1 MKLYLILAVIG
12 LVLGTKAFAGDV
24 KNCSKLKVTGRH
36 ECSLGG
42 EKLLLNINK
51 LNGFLTVIAESEKEA
66 FDIDG
71 NEHARYTWS
80 QDFTYTSSCTKK
92 AVVIES
98 FNKGQS
104 EGTIVI
110 APKGS
115 SIEYSISK
123 GAEKLT
129 LSCRKL

>member
-12 LVLGTKAFAGDV
+12 LVLGTKVFAGDV
-24 KNCSKLKVTGRH
+24 KNCSKLKITGRH

-42 EKLLLNINK
+42 EKLLLNINN
-51 LNGFLTVIAESEKEA
+51 LNGLLTVIAESEKEA
-66 FDIDG
+66 FEIDG
-71 NEHARYTWS
+71 NEHARYSWS
-80 QDFTYTSSCTKK
+80 QDFTYTSSCSKK
-92 AVVIES
+92 AVTIES
-98 FNKGQS
+98 YNKGQS

>member
-12 LVLGTKAFAGDV
+12 LVFGTKAFAGDV
-24 KNCSKLKVTGRH
+24 KNCSKLKSTGRH

-51 LNGFLTVIAESEKEA
+51 LNGTLTVIAESEKEA
-66 FDIDG
+66 FEIDG
-71 NEHARYTWS
+71 NEHARYAWS
-80 QDFTYTSSCTKK
+80 QDFTYTSSCSKK
-92 AVVIES
+92 ELVIES
-98 FNKGQS
+98 YNKGQS

-110 APKGS
+110 APIGS

-123 GAEKLT
+123 GGQKIA

>member
-24 KNCSKLKVTGRH
+24 KNCAKLKITGQH

-42 EKLLLNINK
+42 EKLLLNIK
-51 LNGFLTVIAESEKEA
+51 KVEGVLQVIAESEKEA
-66 FDIDG
+66 FVIDG
-71 NEHARYTWS
+71 TERPRYAWS
-80 QDFTYTSSCTKK
+80 NDFTYTSSCSSK
-92 AVVIES
+92 ALKIDS

-110 APKGS
+110 APNGS

-123 GAEKLT
+123 GGQKLA

>member
-1 MKLYLILAVIG
+1 MKLYLILAVLG
-12 LVLGTKAFAGDV
+12 LVFGTKVFAGDV
-24 KNCSKLKVTGRH
+24 KNCSKLKITGRH

-51 LNGFLTVIAESEKEA
+51 INGTLTVIAESEKEA
-66 FDIDG
+66 FEIDG
-71 NEHARYTWS
+71 NEHARYSWS
-80 QDFTYTSSCTKK
+80 QDLTYTSSCSKK
-92 AVVIES
+92 ALTIES

-110 APKGS
+110 APNGS

-123 GAEKLT
+123 GGQKIA

>member
-1 MKLYLILAVIG
+1 MKLYFLLAAIA

-24 KNCSKLKVTGRH
+24 KNCAKLKITGRH

-42 EKLLLNINK
+42 EKLVLNIND
-51 LNGFLTVIAESEKEA
+51 LNGYLTVIAESEKEA

-71 NEHARYTWS
+71 NVHARYSWS
-80 QDFTYTSSCTKK
+80 QDFTYTASCSKK
-92 AVVIES
+92 KLIIES
-98 FNKGQS
+98 YNKDQS

-129 LSCRKL
+129 LSCRKI

>member
-24 KNCSKLKVTGRH
+24 KSCSKLKIIGRH

-51 LNGFLTVIAESEKEA
+51 LNGTLTVIAESEKEA
-66 FDIDG
+66 FEIDG

-80 QDFTYTSSCTKK
+80 QDLTYTSSCSKK
-92 AVVIES
+92 ALTIES
-98 FNKGQS
+98 YNKGQS

-110 APKGS
+110 APNGS

-123 GAEKLT
+123 GGQKIA